1 MAYPFELKKVY
12 NFDIYPAI
20 LLGNDFQN
28 VTIMAV
34 MDFESANQLADLSA
48 RHVNVYP
55 HLPPGTPD
63 DPSMYDYVKVK
74 MPSGENT
81 ILGIPWI
88 NLDTLTLVQSLTIV
102 ATIDGVSGA
111 DVERVRVALVQNG
124 YNNIDV
130 KLIGA

>member
-12 NFDIYPAI
+12 NFDVYPATI
-20 LLGNDFQN
+20 LGNDFQN

-34 MDFESANQLADLSA
+34 MDYESAIQLADIPA
-48 RHVNVYP
+48 RHVNVFPY
-55 HLPPGTPD
+55 LPSGTPD
-63 DPSMYDYVKVK
+63 DPAMYDYVKIK
-74 MPSGENT
+74 TASGENT

-124 YNNIDV
+124 YNNLDI